1 MLPDRELNPL
11 REVMTSFI
19 IRSHVGRTPPPKWTQ
34 DHSCSFCRIISGE
47 LLATKV
53 YEDENVIAILDIL
66 PLRKGHTLV
75 IPKPHISRL
84 SDLPPEFAAATGKV
98 VSRVARALTEALGN
112 TALNVVCNQEYAQAI
127 PHVHFHI
134 IPAPVFGMSSSSL
147 PDTASSPLTVTHMH
161 QKEFEAREELDDDDA
176 AVLFRKIRAHL

>member
-1 MLPDRELNPL
+1 MNRGGSDAAG
-11 REVMTSFI
+11 
-19 IRSHVGRTPPPKWTQ
+19 SHVGRTPPPEWTQ

-98 VSRVARALTEALGN
+98 VSRVARALTEG
-112 TALNVVCNQEYAQAI
+112 I
-127 PHVHFHI
+127 
-134 IPAPVFGMSSSSL
+134 
-147 PDTASSPLTVTHMH
+147 
-161 QKEFEAREELDDDDA
+161 RELCYTTELIYSQ
-176 AVLFRKIRAHL
+176 LLETPR